1 MATIEERLQALE
13 ERLQIAEDRLAVF
26 QVLATV
32 GPGVDSHSNK
42 SVTDLWLED
51 GTYDLHH
58 KVMRGPGDIEK
69 ELDGE
74 WHQSLLQKGSAHVM
88 SMPHVVINGDEA
100 VATCHSRLYRCEG
113 DVFQVVSCSAN
124 RWELVRDEGS
134 WRVKSRVSRR
144 LNGTK
149 ELRDIFANGVA
160 ADGR

>member
-1 MATIEERLQALE
+1 
-13 ERLQIAEDRLAVF
+13 LAVF
-26 QVLATV
+26 QVLATF

-51 GTYDLHH
+51 GIYDLHH
-58 KVMRGPGDIEK
+58 KVMHGPSGIEM

-74 WHQSLLQKGSAHVM
+74 WHQSLLEKGSAHVM

-113 DVFQVVSCSAN
+113 DAFRVISCSAN
-124 RWELVRDEGS
+124 RWELVRDGGR
-134 WRVKSRVSRR
+134 WRVKNRVSRR

-149 ELRDIFANGVA
+149 ESRDIFAGGVNA
-160 ADGR
+160 NWR